1 MATARAYQHAEIP
14 IADQV
19 IDEGIK
25 TPTFTIPVGQGFFV
39 EVIKDGEI
47 EFNNGQRV
55 FVKESDADGT
65 SNNGSVFYRTT
76 NTETSTNTEEANP
89 FQIIRLEFATSEGS
103 TRRFVLGFGDDATDG
118 YDYGYDGG
126 VVTDLPADDMGSLLN
141 GQQYVIQAF
150 SPITEDKVVDLNL
163 NTSGNFTYSIKAVEL
178 TNFADG
184 QEIYLRD
191 NLTNTY
197 FDLTAETTYNFTSE
211 AGLFADRFDVVFK
224 ASETL
229 ATEDFTND
237 NTLIYVNQLE
247 DKLYV
252 KALTSTAK
260 GLTMTNMLGQ
270 TVKAYNTID
279 NQTLENGISISD
291 LSSGVYIVSVQTENN
306 ISIDKRVI
314 IN

>member
-1 MATARAYQHAEIP
+1 
-14 IADQV
+14 
-19 IDEGIK
+19 
-25 TPTFTIPVGQGFFV
+25 
-39 EVIKDGEI
+39 
-47 EFNNGQRV
+47 
-55 FVKESDADGT
+55 
-65 SNNGSVFYRTT
+65 
-76 NTETSTNTEEANP
+76 
-89 FQIIRLEFATSEGS
+89 
-103 TRRFVLGFGDDATDG
+103 
-118 YDYGYDGG
+118 
-126 VVTDLPADDMGSLLN
+126 MGSLLN

-163 NTSGNFTYSIKAVEL
+163 NASGSFTYSIKTVEL

-211 AGLFADRFDVVFK
+211 AGLFTDRFDVVFK

-229 ATEDFTND
+229 ATEEFTND

-247 DKLYV
+247 DKLFV
-252 KALTSTAK
+252 KGLSNEAK

-291 LSSGVYIVSVQTENN
+291 LSTGVYIVSVQTENN